1 MAVTTDYLTTLKLQL
16 DAAALAKK
24 NALDI
29 AYERA
34 TNAQFDAEGKQSV
47 RKTPAGSD
55 AGPGTLDV
63 QYQQQQRNIAT
74 ANESSGMLKSGEY
87 ARDLAT
93 SQAGYR
99 STVANLNAD
108 RVAGQSAADTD
119 AASEYAKYQAMYG
132 KSTSDPT
139 PTSTSGSGAG
149 SGGAGTG
156 TGTGTGANNQND
168 TLEEIKPPEDFTL
181 VSKPNPQLKQIT
193 SKITK
198 KPVITKN
205 PVVAPKKTFVPKVP
219 TPRRTGPM

>member
-1 MAVTTDYLTTLKLQL
+1 MAATTDYLATLKLQL

-99 STVANLNAD
+99 STIANLNAD
-108 RVAGQSAADTD
+108 RISGQSAVDTD

-132 KSTSDPT
+132 KPTPDPT

-149 SGGAGTG
+149 SGAGGGSGAGNLG
-156 TGTGTGANNQND
+156 
-168 TLEEIKPPEDFTL
+168 EIKPPDDFT
-181 VSKPNPQLKQIT
+181 STNTNPQLKQIT

-198 KPVITKN
+198 KPVITKKQ
-205 PVVAPKKTFVPKVP
+205 VVAPKKTFVPKVP